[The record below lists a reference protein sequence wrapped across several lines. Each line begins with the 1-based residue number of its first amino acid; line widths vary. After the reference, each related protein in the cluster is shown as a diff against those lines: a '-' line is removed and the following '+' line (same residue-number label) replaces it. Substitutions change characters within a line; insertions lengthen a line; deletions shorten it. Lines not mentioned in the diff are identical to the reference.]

1 MTDGHLYGILKL
13 HFYATVKERRA
24 SHYVANLNWLFTYLI
39 LILDFNFLRNA
50 GFCAFFVGPKRFC
63 AINLLVPLC

>member
-24 SHYVANLNWLFTYLI
+24 SHYVANLNWLFY
-39 LILDFNFLRNA
+39 ILDLDS
-50 GFCAFFVGPKRFC
+50 
-63 AINLLVPLC
+63 